1 MNATINFISFSLITF
16 ISLIFY
22 NLCYAKLNNHKINI
36 NLKNILIMLMA
47 VILIMLNNKFNSI
60 VIKLILNII
69 IFSTELKLIFN
80 DSYKKV
86 IINYVLLYSL
96 IILIEVILTN
106 ILLISGVLKNN
117 ASANSLSLINV
128 LLNFSVCIIQYLLIL
143 ISFVNVFF
151 KNIIDYFIKNNAVK
165 NTIISLFLS
174 IALISTFN
182 VQNFGNEDSIKLL
195 ILICIIFIYLFT
207 DIIRLRYHEETLKNS
222 NHKLIEYNSKY
233 AKFLDE
239 YKIYK
244 HNINHKLSGMKAFGN
259 KKINSLIDELLNK
272 ETTFSVRNNNIYKV
286 PNGIKGIVAEKLYN
300 KDYDIMIHNKIKKD
314 YFSKLSPQAFDS
326 ISECLGIALD
336 NAIEA
341 CEETENPVIT
351 IDIYENKENVCIKI
365 GNTFKNS
372 IDIDKIGSKYY
383 STKNRGS
390 GLGLFS
396 IKKNKLV
403 KEKITIINEVY
414 YIELQI
420 KKAREQK

>member
-22 NLCYAKLNNHKINI
+22 NLCYAKLNNHKI
-36 NLKNILIMLMA
+36 KNILIMLMA
-47 VILIMLNNKFNSI
+47 VILIMINNKFN
-60 VIKLILNII
+60 LILFKIMINVV
-69 IFSTELKLIFN
+69 IFSLELKLLFK
-80 DSYKKV
+80 DSFIKV
-86 IINYVLLYSL
+86 FVNYVLLYL
-96 IILIEVILTN
+96 LTIIIEIILTN
-106 ILLISGVLKNN
+106 ILLLSGLITNN
-117 ASANSLSLINV
+117 TTANSLNFINIFLTLII
-128 LLNFSVCIIQYLLIL
+128 CMIQYCIFSIGIIRNFFQNIIHYFMTNHTIKNLIIL
-143 ISFVNVFF
+143 I
-151 KNIIDYFIKNNAVK
+151 
-165 NTIISLFLS
+165 FLS
-174 IALISTFN
+174 IVLIAMIN
-182 VQNFGNEDSIKLL
+182 IENFGNKNSIKLMIFL
-195 ILICIIFIYLFT
+195 LIIFVYLFT
-207 DIIRLRYHEETLKNS
+207 DIVRLRYHEETLKNS
-222 NHKLIEYNSKY
+222 NHKLMEYNSKY

-272 ETTFSVRNNNIYKV
+272 ETTFSIRNNNIYKV

-314 YFSKLSPQAFDS
+314 YFSKLSPQAFNS

-372 IDIDKIGSKYY
+372 IDIDKIGNKYY

-396 IKKNKLV
+396 IKKNKFIQ
-403 KEKITIINEVY
+403 EKITIINDIY
-414 YIELQI
+414 FIELQI
-420 KKAREQK
+420 KKAR

>member
-1 MNATINFISFSLITF
+1 M
-16 ISLIFY
+16 IF
-22 NLCYAKLNNHKINI
+22 NI
-36 NLKNILIMLMA
+36 
-47 VILIMLNNKFNSI
+47 V
-60 VIKLILNII
+60 
-69 IFSTELKLIFN
+69 IFSTELKLLFQ
-80 DSYKKV
+80 DSLKK
-86 IINYVLLYSL
+86 ILINYVFLYLLIL
-96 IILIEVILTN
+96 LIEISLTN
-106 ILLISGVLKNN
+106 IAYYFKFFINSD
-117 ASANSLSLINV
+117 SANSLSYSTV
-128 LLNFSVCIIQYLLIL
+128 LLTFSISIVQYIIIL
-143 ISFVNVFF
+143 IPISRNFF
-151 KNIIDYFIKNNAVK
+151 KS
-165 NTIISLFLS
+165 NTIKATIILIFLTIDM
-174 IALISTFN
+174 IATFN
-182 VQNFGNEDSIKLL
+182 IENFGNKNSIQSIIILL
-195 ILICIIFIYLFT
+195 IIYIYLFT

-300 KDYDIMIHNKIKKD
+300 KNYDIMIHNKIKKD
-314 YFSKLSPQAFDS
+314 YFSKLSPQAFNS

-365 GNTFKNS
+365 GNTFKNCIE
-372 IDIDKIGSKYY
+372 IDEIGSKYY

-396 IKKNKLV
+396 IKKNKLI
-403 KEKITIINEVY
+403 KEKITIINDIY

-420 KKAREQK
+420 KKAR

>member
-22 NLCYAKLNNHKINI
+22 NLCYAKLNSHKINI
-36 NLKNILIMLMA
+36 NLKNILIMLIA
-47 VILIMLNNKFNSI
+47 VILIMINNKFN
-60 VIKLILNII
+60 LILFKIMINVV
-69 IFSTELKLIFN
+69 IFSLELKLLFK
-80 DSYKKV
+80 DSFIKV
-86 IINYVLLYSL
+86 FVNYVLLYL
-96 IILIEVILTN
+96 LTIVIEIILTN
-106 ILLISGVLKNN
+106 ILLLSGLITNN
-117 ASANSLSLINV
+117 TTANSLNFINIFLTLII
-128 LLNFSVCIIQYLLIL
+128 CMIQYCIFSIGIIRNFFQNIIHYFMTNHTIKNLIIL
-143 ISFVNVFF
+143 I
-151 KNIIDYFIKNNAVK
+151 
-165 NTIISLFLS
+165 FLS
-174 IALISTFN
+174 IVLIAMIN
-182 VQNFGNEDSIKLL
+182 IENFGNKNSIKL
-195 ILICIIFIYLFT
+195 IIFLLIIFVYLFT
-207 DIIRLRYHEETLKNS
+207 DIVRLRYHEETLKNS
-222 NHKLIEYNSKY
+222 NHKLMEYNSKY

-314 YFSKLSPQAFDS
+314 YFSKLSPQAFNS

-351 IDIYENKENVCIKI
+351 IDIYENKENVCIII

-372 IDIDKIGSKYY
+372 IDIDKIGNKYY

-396 IKKNKLV
+396 IKKNKFIQ
-403 KEKITIINEVY
+403 EKITIINDIY
-414 YIELQI
+414 FIELQI
-420 KKAREQK
+420 KKAR

>member
-1 MNATINFISFSLITF
+1 
-16 ISLIFY
+16 
-22 NLCYAKLNNHKINI
+22 
-36 NLKNILIMLMA
+36 MLMA
-47 VILIMLNNKFNSI
+47 VILIMINNKFNI
-60 VIKLILNII
+60 LTIKLIFNIV
-69 IFSTELKLIFN
+69 IFSTELKLLFQ
-80 DSYKKV
+80 DSLKK
-86 IINYVLLYSL
+86 ILINYVFLYLLIL
-96 IILIEVILTN
+96 LIEISLTN
-106 ILLISGVLKNN
+106 IAYYFKFFINSD
-117 ASANSLSLINV
+117 SANSLSYSTV
-128 LLNFSVCIIQYLLIL
+128 LLTFSISIVQYIIIL
-143 ISFVNVFF
+143 IPISRNFIQNIIYYFF
-151 KNIIDYFIKNNAVK
+151 KS
-165 NTIISLFLS
+165 NTIKATIILIFLTIDM
-174 IALISTFN
+174 IATFN
-182 VQNFGNEDSIKLL
+182 IENFGNKNSIQSIIILL
-195 ILICIIFIYLFT
+195 IIYIYLFT

-300 KDYDIMIHNKIKKD
+300 KNYDIMIHNKIKKD
-314 YFSKLSPQAFDS
+314 YFSKLSPQAFNS

-365 GNTFKNS
+365 GNTFKNCIE
-372 IDIDKIGSKYY
+372 IDEIGSKYY

-396 IKKNKLV
+396 IKKNKLI
-403 KEKITIINEVY
+403 KEKITIINDIY

-420 KKAREQK
+420 KKAR

>member
-1 MNATINFISFSLITF
+1 MMNAIINFMSFGLITF

-36 NLKNILIMLMA
+36 NLKNTLIMLTA
-47 VILIMLNNKFNSI
+47 VILIMLNNGFNI
-60 VIKLILNII
+60 LFIKIMINVV
-69 IFSTELKLIFN
+69 IFSIELKLIFK
-80 DSYKKV
+80 DSFGKV
-86 IINYVLLYSL
+86 FINYVLLYL
-96 IILIEVILTN
+96 IIILIEIVLTNTLFISGLVKNNATANSLNLIN
-106 ILLISGVLKNN
+106 ILLT
-117 ASANSLSLINV
+117 LI
-128 LLNFSVCIIQYLLIL
+128 VCIIQYSI
-143 ISFVNVFF
+143 ISIIIIRNFL
-151 KNIIDYFIKNNAVK
+151 KNIIHYFMINNAIKNL
-165 NTIISLFLS
+165 IILLFLS
-174 IALISTFN
+174 IVLIAMIN
-182 VQNFGNEDSIKLL
+182 IENFGNQNSIELIIILL
-195 ILICIIFIYLFT
+195 IIFIYLFT
-207 DIIRLRYHEETLKNS
+207 DIIRLRYHEEILTNS

-259 KKINSLIDELLNK
+259 KKINALIDDLLNK
-272 ETTFSVRNNNIYKV
+272 ETTFSVRNNNIYNV

-300 KDYDIMIHNKIKKD
+300 KDYDIMIHNKIKTD
-314 YFSKLSPQAFDS
+314 YFSKLSPQAFNS

-341 CEETENPVIT
+341 CEKTENPVIT
-351 IDIYENKENVCIKI
+351 MDIYENKDNVCIKI
-365 GNTFKNS
+365 GNTFKNC
-372 IDIDKIGSKYY
+372 IDIDRIGNKYY

-403 KEKITIINEVY
+403 KERITIINDIY

-420 KKAREQK
+420 KKAR

>member
-22 NLCYAKLNNHKINI
+22 NLCYAKLNSHKINI
-36 NLKNILIMLMA
+36 NLKNILIMLIA
-47 VILIMLNNKFNSI
+47 VILIMINNKFN
-60 VIKLILNII
+60 LILFKIMINVV
-69 IFSTELKLIFN
+69 IFSLELKLLFK
-80 DSYKKV
+80 DSFIKV
-86 IINYVLLYSL
+86 FVNYVLLYL
-96 IILIEVILTN
+96 LTIVIEIILTN
-106 ILLISGVLKNN
+106 ILLLSGLITNN
-117 ASANSLSLINV
+117 TTANSLNFINIFLTLII
-128 LLNFSVCIIQYLLIL
+128 CMIQYCIFSIGIIRNFFQNIIHYFMTNHTIKNLIIL
-143 ISFVNVFF
+143 I
-151 KNIIDYFIKNNAVK
+151 
-165 NTIISLFLS
+165 FLS
-174 IALISTFN
+174 IVLIAMIN
-182 VQNFGNEDSIKLL
+182 IENFGNKNSIKL
-195 ILICIIFIYLFT
+195 IIFLLIIFVYLFT
-207 DIIRLRYHEETLKNS
+207 DIVRLRYHEETLKNS
-222 NHKLIEYNSKY
+222 NHKLMEYNSKY

-314 YFSKLSPQAFDS
+314 YFSKLSPQAFNS

-372 IDIDKIGSKYY
+372 IDIDKIGNKYY

-396 IKKNKLV
+396 IKKNKFIQ
-403 KEKITIINEVY
+403 EKITIINDIY
-414 YIELQI
+414 FIELQI
-420 KKAREQK
+420 KKAR

>member
-22 NLCYAKLNNHKINI
+22 NLCYAKLNSHKINI
-36 NLKNILIMLMA
+36 NLKNILIMLIA
-47 VILIMLNNKFNSI
+47 VILIMINNKFN
-60 VIKLILNII
+60 LILFKIMINVV
-69 IFSTELKLIFN
+69 IFSLELKLLFK
-80 DSYKKV
+80 DSFIKV
-86 IINYVLLYSL
+86 FVNYVLLYLLTIVIEIILSNILLLSGLITNNTTANSLNFINIFLTLIICMIQYCIFSIGIIRNFFQNIIHYFMTNHTIKNL
-96 IILIEVILTN
+96 IILI
-106 ILLISGVLKNN
+106 
-117 ASANSLSLINV
+117 
-128 LLNFSVCIIQYLLIL
+128 
-143 ISFVNVFF
+143 
-151 KNIIDYFIKNNAVK
+151 
-165 NTIISLFLS
+165 FLS
-174 IALISTFN
+174 IVLIAMIN
-182 VQNFGNEDSIKLL
+182 IENFGNKNSIKL
-195 ILICIIFIYLFT
+195 IIFLLIIFVYLFT
-207 DIIRLRYHEETLKNS
+207 DIVRLRYHEETLKNS
-222 NHKLIEYNSKY
+222 NHKLMEYNSKY

-314 YFSKLSPQAFDS
+314 YFSKLSPQAFNS

-372 IDIDKIGSKYY
+372 IDIDKIGNKYY

-396 IKKNKLV
+396 IKKNKFIQ
-403 KEKITIINEVY
+403 EKITIINDIY
-414 YIELQI
+414 FIELQI
-420 KKAREQK
+420 KKAR

>member
-47 VILIMLNNKFNSI
+47 VILIMINNKFN
-60 VIKLILNII
+60 LILFKIMINVV
-69 IFSTELKLIFN
+69 IFSLELKLLFK
-80 DSYKKV
+80 DSFIKV
-86 IINYVLLYSL
+86 FVNYVLLYL
-96 IILIEVILTN
+96 LTIIIEIILTN
-106 ILLISGVLKNN
+106 ILLLSGLITNN
-117 ASANSLSLINV
+117 TTANSLNFINIFLTLII
-128 LLNFSVCIIQYLLIL
+128 CMIQYCIFSIGIIRNFFQNIIHYFMTNHTIKNLIIL
-143 ISFVNVFF
+143 I
-151 KNIIDYFIKNNAVK
+151 
-165 NTIISLFLS
+165 FLS
-174 IALISTFN
+174 IVLIAMIN
-182 VQNFGNEDSIKLL
+182 IENFGNKNSIKLMIFL
-195 ILICIIFIYLFT
+195 LIIFVYLFT
-207 DIIRLRYHEETLKNS
+207 DIVRLRYHEETLKNS
-222 NHKLIEYNSKY
+222 NHKLMEYNSKY

-272 ETTFSVRNNNIYKV
+272 ETTFSIRNNNIYKV

-314 YFSKLSPQAFDS
+314 YFSKLSPQAFNS

-372 IDIDKIGSKYY
+372 IDIDKIGNKYY

-396 IKKNKLV
+396 IKKNKFIQ
-403 KEKITIINEVY
+403 EKITIINDIY
-414 YIELQI
+414 FIELQI
-420 KKAREQK
+420 KKAR

>member
-1 MNATINFISFSLITF
+1 MNAIINFIIYFIGTF
-16 ISLIFY
+16 ISVLMY
-22 NLCYAKLNNHKINI
+22 NICYAKLNNHK
-36 NLKNILIMLMA
+36 LKLCLVNFLIIFTESLLVMFNNILHIM
-47 VILIMLNNKFNSI
+47 SI
-60 VIKLILNII
+60 KI
-69 IFSTELKLIFN
+69 IFNFLTLTIGIKIKFK
-80 DSYKKV
+80 DSYKNV
-86 IINYVLLYSL
+86 AINYVFLYLL
-96 IILIEVILTN
+96 IILIEIILTN
-106 ILLISGVLKNN
+106 FAYCMGLFHNSD
-117 ASANSLSLINV
+117 SANSLTYSTILLSLSIGMV
-128 LLNFSVCIIQYLLIL
+128 QYIIISVPIIRKFIQDIIHYFFKSNTIKATIIL
-143 ISFVNVFF
+143 I
-151 KNIIDYFIKNNAVK
+151 
-165 NTIISLFLS
+165 FLTVDM
-174 IALISTFN
+174 IATFN
-182 VQNFGNEDSIKLL
+182 IENFGNSIESIIVL
-195 ILICIIFIYLFT
+195 IIIFIYLFT
-207 DIIRLRYHEETLKNS
+207 DIVRLKYQEETLKNS

-244 HNINHKLSGMKAFGN
+244 HNINHKLSGMKAFDN

-314 YFSKLSPQAFDS
+314 YFSKLSPQAFNS

-365 GNTFKNS
+365 GNTFKNC
-372 IDIDKIGSKYY
+372 IDIDEIGSKYY

-403 KEKITIINEVY
+403 KEKITIINDIY

-420 KKAREQK
+420 KKAR